1 MIYLFSSLLLL
12 GASALIWSLWQWS
25 RLPIQQSL
33 DSINTWRKWHQ
44 HSLAWSRPSL
54 GRPQADNRASADPLL
69 IDRIEPLNAPGLK
82 DRFGFLNLAHQYR
95 LRRDLRAIEQAT
107 PELLAFLAR
116 AIRAGHA
123 LPSAVIWAG
132 ESFPGPM
139 GEAFSRIR
147 TQLHA
152 GVELSDALKDLAL
165 RYPLSELRMLVIGL
179 RIAQDLGGP
188 LPDLLDQLAAKSRSR
203 LRLRARVKALSAEA
217 RWSGWFLGLLP
228 ILLASGLS
236 VWRPE
241 HMAVLWQDPRG
252 QGLSVVAIVL
262 SLCGALWMR
271 SLVQQVDRSKS

>member
-1 MIYLFSSLLLL
+1 
-12 GASALIWSLWQWS
+12 
-25 RLPIQQSL
+25 
-33 DSINTWRKWHQ
+33 
-44 HSLAWSRPSL
+44 
-54 GRPQADNRASADPLL
+54 
-69 IDRIEPLNAPGLK
+69 
-82 DRFGFLNLAHQYR
+82 
-95 LRRDLRAIEQAT
+95 
-107 PELLAFLAR
+107 
-116 AIRAGHA
+116 
-123 LPSAVIWAG
+123 
-132 ESFPGPM
+132 M

-236 VWRPE
+236 VWR
-241 HMAVLWQDPRG
+241 LSTWRCCGRTRG
-252 QGLSVVAIVL
+252 QGPGVVAIVL
-262 SLCGALWMR
+262 ESLRCALDAIFSAASR
-271 SLVQQVDRSKS
+271 SEQKLV